1 MTSALVEGINIVP
14 AWGEAVED
22 MDDNQTGDY
31 VCLKGYGKLGVLF
44 VKEAGTGGDDPTLT
58 VYQATDVTNSLSD
71 AKVAT
76 VIDTHWIKQA
86 ATSLAAVGTFTKTS
100 QTLASTIA
108 FNATSAEQV
117 IVDYFEINAEDLD
130 VTNGFDCV
138 RIDVALAAS
147 GGAQW
152 GTLLYFLLDPR
163 YPQATSLS
171 AIAN

>member
-1 MTSALVEGINIVP
+1 MSSVLIEGVNIVP
-14 AWGEAVED
+14 ALTENVVD
-22 MDDNQTGDY
+22 MDADQTGDY
-31 VCLKGYGKLGVLF
+31 VCLKGYGKVGILF
-44 VKEAGTGGDDPTLT
+44 VKEAGTAGDDPTITL
-58 VYQATDVTNSLSD
+58 YQATDVSGTS

-86 ATSLAAVGTFTKTS
+86 ATSLASTGTFTKTT

-108 FNATSAEQV
+108 YNATSAEQAL
-117 IVDYFEINAEDLD
+117 IDYFEVNVEDLD
-130 VTNGFDCV
+130 VDNGFDCI
-138 RIDVALAAS
+138 RADVALAAS

-152 GTLLYFLLDPR
+152 GTILYLLLDPR